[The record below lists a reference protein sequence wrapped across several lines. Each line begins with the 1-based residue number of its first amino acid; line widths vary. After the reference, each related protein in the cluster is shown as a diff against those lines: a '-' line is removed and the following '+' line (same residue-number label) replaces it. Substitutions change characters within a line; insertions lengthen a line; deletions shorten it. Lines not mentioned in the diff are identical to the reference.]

1 MKARDISSKAE
12 LYPKLGRIMLKS
24 VTETIEE
31 DRQCEGDGMGRH
43 SREFREFRVFSAAQ
57 RAIMKSATLSMP
69 RIPMATIRGA
79 PIKDI

>member
-1 MKARDISSKAE
+1 MV
-12 LYPKLGRIMLKS
+12 KS

-31 DRQCEGDGMGRH
+31 DRQCERYDGMGRR
-43 SREFREFRVFSAAQ
+43 SRKFRVFSAAQ

-69 RIPMATIRGA
+69 RIPMATIRGS